1 MLISYQKSSRG
12 KDVVIDKNKFKYT
25 NNGNKN
31 GSVNYWRCSNRGCSA
46 RILTRK
52 STGELVSEL
61 PTHEHSNKLMKQAAK
76 EIETELIKSYAKVDG
91 STSKQ
96 VLLEI
101 SNNVMGSNSPGLLSS
116 VSSAGAV
123 KMALLRERQKINPRP
138 NLPKSHDS
146 FMSMDI
152 PEKYSQTADGSEF
165 ILKKCWVDEEE
176 TIRAQQLEKKLY
188 CLMFL
193 YYILAIFAHE
203 HNN

>member
-1 MLISYQKSSRG
+1 METSQFSKYNAQSRTKTISASTMLYLMYILMLISYQKSSRG

-31 GSVNYWRCSNRGCSA
+31 GSVNYWRCSNRDCSA

-101 SNNVMGSNSPGLLSS
+101 SNNVMGSNSPGLLS
-116 VSSAGAV
+116 
-123 KMALLRERQKINPRP
+123 I
-138 NLPKSHDS
+138 
-146 FMSMDI
+146 
-152 PEKYSQTADGSEF
+152 
-165 ILKKCWVDEEE
+165 
-176 TIRAQQLEKKLY
+176 
-188 CLMFL
+188 L
-193 YYILAIFAHE
+193 YYILIFLVFE
-203 HNN
+203 L

>member
-1 MLISYQKSSRG
+1 METSQFSKYNAQSRTKTISARTMSELISYQKSSRG

-52 STGELVSEL
+52 STGEL
-61 PTHEHSNKLMKQAAK
+61 KQAAK

-96 VLLEI
+96 VLIEI
-101 SNNVMGSNSPGLLSS
+101 SNNVMGSNSPRLLSS

-123 KMALLRERQKINPRP
+123 KMALN
-138 NLPKSHDS
+138 S
-146 FMSMDI
+146 
-152 PEKYSQTADGSEF
+152 
-165 ILKKCWVDEEE
+165 V
-176 TIRAQQLEKKLY
+176 
-188 CLMFL
+188 
-193 YYILAIFAHE
+193 
-203 HNN
+203 